1 MKVIC
6 AGMSKTGTKSLAKA
20 LRFLGLTVFDVE
32 EQIMTHYDAWRA
44 VFLEGQAPDFAKMYS
59 EVDAVTDGPSFCFY
73 KEILQAFPE
82 AKVVL
87 NVRENENVW
96 AESFMAE
103 LRTQQID
110 NSSMSFL
117 DRVLWFLSPTFRRN
131 TSEGIL
137 RKYFVNQMMRYLFG
151 SILPMKG
158 TYLLRKRYLEHNERV
173 QSVVPSDKLLVYK
186 VTQGWG
192 PLCQFLNC
200 EEPKEPFPHE
210 NVKSSVSTK
219 IRERLFKSHHN
230 SRVMAEASFTLA
242 VLAVCVAVPLFGAV
256 KHAWK

>member
-103 LRTQQID
+103 PNRST
-110 NSSMSFL
+110 
-117 DRVLWFLSPTFRRN
+117 
-131 TSEGIL
+131 
-137 RKYFVNQMMRYLFG
+137 
-151 SILPMKG
+151 ILPCRFLTECCGFFLPRSEETTVKG
-158 TYLLRKRYLEHNERV
+158 YCVN
-173 QSVVPSDKLLVYK
+173 
-186 VTQGWG
+186 
-192 PLCQFLNC
+192 
-200 EEPKEPFPHE
+200 
-210 NVKSSVSTK
+210 
-219 IRERLFKSHHN
+219 
-230 SRVMAEASFTLA
+230 TL
-242 VLAVCVAVPLFGAV
+242 
-256 KHAWK
+256 